1 MKLHMVPPIIYETTY
16 GATHHLLT
24 GGRLAGKIE
33 ETGEMIM
40 GRAVRAEEFQ
50 ASEVGIVHVV
60 QRCVRRAWLTGL
72 DEKTGQDYSHR
83 REWIRRRLESLAS
96 VFAVDVLTYAIMSN
110 HMHLILRNR
119 PDVVAKWTDQEVAI
133 RWLRVFPGRRLE
145 EHLAEPTESDVQMLV
160 NQPERMAVI
169 RERLSDISW
178 FMRALSEPIARIA
191 NRQDDCTGRFWE
203 GRFKALR
210 IMDET
215 GLLACAM
222 YVDLNPIRAA
232 MVESP
237 DKAVHT
243 SAYDRIQA
251 DRGKLI
257 DAAAFDL
264 VPITNQE
271 AGDKIKNTPIEE
283 LKKQRKAKKRNPTGR
298 RIASDAWLSPLTLD
312 KQILSLDPQVHGD
325 GLRASDRGFLQ
336 ISREDYLSLLNWTA
350 KQGIDGVAAQVPA
363 KLATLLTSLGIDST
377 MWRDMVWHFKKY
389 FGRCTCVGSP
399 EAMAADALK
408 SGKRW
413 HRGQRAVRG
422 LYLAA

>member
-1 MKLHMVPPIIYETTY
+1 
-16 GATHHLLT
+16 
-24 GGRLAGKIE
+24 
-33 ETGEMIM
+33 M
-40 GRAVRAEEFQ
+40 GRASRNEEFQ

-60 QRCVRRAWLTGL
+60 QRCVRRAWLAGI
-72 DEKTGQDYSHR
+72 DDKTGRDFSYR
-83 REWIRRRLESLAS
+83 RDWIRRRLEALAS
-96 VFAVDVLTYAIMSN
+96 VFAIDVLTYAIMSN

-119 PDVVAKWTDQEVAI
+119 PDVVAKWSDQEVAI

-160 NQPERMAVI
+160 NQPERLAVI

-178 FMRALSEPIARIA
+178 FMRALSEPIARMA
-191 NRQDDCTGRFWE
+191 NRQDECTGRFWE

-210 IMDET
+210 IMDEI

-232 MVESP
+232 MAESP

-243 SAYDRIQA
+243 SAHDRIHA
-251 DRGKLI
+251 DRGKQI
-257 DAAAFDL
+257 AAAAFDL

-271 AGDKIKNTPIEE
+271 AGDKIKNTPIEQ

-350 KQGIDGVAAQVPA
+350 KQGIDGIAAQVPT

>member
-1 MKLHMVPPIIYETTY
+1 M
-16 GATHHLLT
+16 
-24 GGRLAGKIE
+24 
-33 ETGEMIM
+33 
-40 GRAVRAEEFQ
+40 
-50 ASEVGIVHVV
+50 
-60 QRCVRRAWLTGL
+60 
-72 DEKTGQDYSHR
+72 
-83 REWIRRRLESLAS
+83 ESLAS
-96 VFAVDVLTYAIMSN
+96 VFAIDVLTDAIRSN

-119 PDVVAKWTDQEVAI
+119 PDVVSKGTDQQVAI

-145 EHLAEPTESDVQMLV
+145 EHLADPTESDVQMLV
-160 NQPERMAVI
+160 NQPERSAVI

-178 FMRALSEPIARIA
+178 FMRALSEPIAGMA
-191 NRQDDCTGRFWE
+191 NRQDECIGRFWE

-232 MVESP
+232 IAESP

-243 SAYDRIQA
+243 SAHDRIHA
-251 DRGKLI
+251 GRGKQI

-264 VPITNQE
+264 LPITNKE
-271 AGDKIKNTPIEE
+271 AGDKIRNTPIEE
-283 LKKQRKAKKRNPTGR
+283 LKQQRKSKRRNPTGR
-298 RIASDAWLSPLTLD
+298 RIACDAWLSPLTLD

-336 ISREDYLSLLNWTA
+336 ISPEDYLMLLGWTA
-350 KQGIDGVAAQVPA
+350 KQGIDGVVSQEPT
-363 KLATLLTSLGIDST
+363 KLATLLTAFGIDST
-377 MWRDMVWHFKKY
+377 MWRGMVWHFKKY
-389 FGRCTCVGSP
+389 CGRCTCVGSS

-413 HRGQRAVRG
+413 HRGQRTVGG